1 MLKRFVLPV
10 AAVAMTGFLV
20 PQAVAE
26 EPAAASQCEMVQVIE
41 SGTLKWGVNQSYRQY
56 IFNKKL
62 ANGNWKIA
70 GDIKEVGEK
79 RGKDFYFEVP
89 VDPKA
94 SNLEIKDNKIVE
106 AEINTKDSSIVFE
119 GHHGSF
125 YSQLHNPYV
134 TTKDNAVKASV
145 SYVGYY
151 VLGKNMTEYK
161 DADRTEAN
169 KRSRRDTFG
178 EVTTA
183 GWTLNETAATL
194 SGSNMRYVPQ
204 PKTKDNVIDGVDV
217 IFMGQYD
224 GDYNSNLDDVKV
236 DLQLKKVCKDEAEKL
251 KAEYK
256 KNVELANQKAAQRQS
271 AGRTG
276 VESASSAPT
285 SSTSGFNLSTLWSTI
300 LSHSGL
306 GLDCVETCCEV
317 GDDVVDGFD
326 ADGESNGCLINSC
339 G

>member
-1 MLKRFVLPV
+1 MLKRFSLPV
-10 AAVAMTGFLV
+10 AAAVAMTGFLV

-41 SGTLKWGVNQSYRQY
+41 SGTLKWGVKHSYRQY
-56 IFNKKL
+56 ILNNKL
-62 ANGNWKIA
+62 ANGNWKVA

-89 VDPKA
+89 VDPQI

-119 GHHGSF
+119 GHHGSL
-125 YSQLHNPYV
+125 YSELHNPYV
-134 TTKDNAVKASV
+134 TTKDNVVKAGV

-151 VLGKNMTEYK
+151 VPGKNMTEYK
-161 DADRTEAN
+161 EADRTEAN
-169 KRSRRDTFG
+169 KRSGRDTFG
-178 EVTTA
+178 NGTTA
-183 GWTLNETAATL
+183 GWTLNETDATL

-217 IFMGQYD
+217 LFMGQYD
-224 GDYNSNLDDVKV
+224 GKTNSNLDDVKV
-236 DLQLKKVCKDEAEKL
+236 DLKLKKVCKDEAEKL

-256 KNVELANQKAAQRQS
+256 KNVELASQKAAHSQS
-271 AGRTG
+271 GSGTG
-276 VESASSAPT
+276 GESTSTAPT

-300 LSHSGL
+300 LGISGVAALL
-306 GLDCVETCCEV
+306 GILFQVAQKA
-317 GDDVVDGFD
+317 GWIRF
-326 ADGESNGCLINSC
+326 
-339 G
+339 

>member
-1 MLKRFVLPV
+1 MKLLLDQSLTHKTPD
-10 AAVAMTGFLV
+10 
-20 PQAVAE
+20 
-26 EPAAASQCEMVQVIE
+26 
-41 SGTLKWGVNQSYRQY
+41 TLLSVKLLLDQSLTH
-56 IFNKKL
+56 KTPDTL
-62 ANGNWKIA
+62 
-70 GDIKEVGEK
+70 
-79 RGKDFYFEVP
+79 DFYFEVP

-119 GHHGSF
+119 GHHGSL

-178 EVTTA
+178 EVITA

-236 DLQLKKVCKDEAEKL
+236 DLKLKKVCKNEAEKP

-256 KNVELANQKAAQRQS
+256 KNESLLTRRLLNVRQQAVRVRS
-271 AGRTG
+271 PFHLPQQVLPLVLTCR
-276 VESASSAPT
+276 SSGAP
-285 SSTSGFNLSTLWSTI
+285 FLVI
-300 LSHSGL
+300 R
-306 GLDCVETCCEV
+306 V
-317 GDDVVDGFD
+317 
-326 ADGESNGCLINSC
+326 
-339 G
+339 

>member
-1 MLKRFVLPV
+1 L
-10 AAVAMTGFLV
+10 
-20 PQAVAE
+20 
-26 EPAAASQCEMVQVIE
+26 
-41 SGTLKWGVNQSYRQY
+41 
-56 IFNKKL
+56 
-62 ANGNWKIA
+62 
-70 GDIKEVGEK
+70 
-79 RGKDFYFEVP
+79 
-89 VDPKA
+89 
-94 SNLEIKDNKIVE
+94 
-106 AEINTKDSSIVFE
+106 
-119 GHHGSF
+119 
-125 YSQLHNPYV
+125 
-134 TTKDNAVKASV
+134 
-145 SYVGYY
+145 
-151 VLGKNMTEYK
+151 
-161 DADRTEAN
+161 ADRTEAN

-276 VESASSAPT
+276 AESASSAPT
-285 SSTSGFNLSTLWSTI
+285 SSTSGFNLSKLWSTI

-306 GLDCVETCCEV
+306 GLDCVETCSEI